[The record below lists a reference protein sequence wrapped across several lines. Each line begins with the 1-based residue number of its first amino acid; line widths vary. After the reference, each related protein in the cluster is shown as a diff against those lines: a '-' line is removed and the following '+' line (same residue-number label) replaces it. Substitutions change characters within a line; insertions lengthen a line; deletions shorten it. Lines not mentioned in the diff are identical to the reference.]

1 MLISVAHTHRDKIDV
16 ADLEINIKEYPT
28 YEADTHTQLTVLAQN
43 SDCWKV
49 STGLKSVNRSS
60 LNFNMRAN
68 LEGRC
73 CLAIEVFL
81 VAFGVLFPLL
91 QKTMLFQYCA
101 IN

>member
-49 STGLKSVNRSS
+49 STGLKSVSRSS

-81 VAFGVLFPLL
+81 VAFGILFPLL
-91 QKTMLFQYCA
+91 QKIMLFKYCA

>member
-73 CLAIEVFL
+73 CLAIEGFFRGIWGFVYL
-81 VAFGVLFPLL
+81 SAKNYAVPIL
-91 QKTMLFQYCA
+91 CH
-101 IN
+101 